1 MARRASCDPSTAPAL
16 SLGAH
21 LSRPAQRLLADPS
34 NEFFGTVD
42 TLYYDT
48 GRGLMALLKNVIPL
62 INRRKLG
69 LPSGMLEGGRIYS
82 DTELFVTDMAGKT
95 LERARRSVRTGL
107 HRPLRSRAA
116 WWPPQLLRSYDPLIM
131 PAGYNPQDPAQ
142 VDRCPTCDENTV
154 YVRTGVKEVSFIE
167 VDESRIEVVFWL
179 QAGETAPETRP
190 RGMAEISLTHVNVL
204 PAR

>member
-42 TLYYDT
+42 TLYYDN

-107 HRPLRSRAA
+107 HQ
-116 WWPPQLLRSYDPLIM
+116 PP
-131 PAGYNPQDPAQ
+131 
-142 VDRCPTCDENTV
+142 
-154 YVRTGVKEVSFIE
+154 
-167 VDESRIEVVFWL
+167 
-179 QAGETAPETRP
+179 
-190 RGMAEISLTHVNVL
+190 SLTCGLVAPTAAALVRPADHAGGLQSAGPGAGGPL
-204 PAR
+204 PDVR

>member
-34 NEFFGTVD
+34 NEFFGTID

-95 LERARRSVRTGL
+95 LERARPNRPPPASEPASTS
-107 HRPLRSRAA
+107 PLRSRAA

-142 VDRCPTCDENTV
+142 VDRCPTCEENTV

-179 QAGETAPETRP
+179 QAGETAPETRLAGWQ
-190 RGMAEISLTHVNVL
+190 RSL
-204 PAR
+204 